1 MSRFRYRCVSMLS
14 FSILCHPQQAVCIRS
29 TARFYFR
36 PFFLCMISKRT
47 RIKGQKEERNEKR
60 KRLLTDG

>member
-1 MSRFRYRCVSMLS
+1 MLS